1 MPLLSELARVVG
13 GIVRGDGNITIHR
26 VAGLDH
32 LQPGDLTLGGSK
44 AALEKALNSE
54 VAAVIVPSG
63 YDSNLKPLLQV
74 ANPRLAFAQLLAYLS
89 PQPVCRPGIHPTAVV
104 GGGFNGAQCQVCPLV
119 YIGENVTIGQG
130 TIVHPGA
137 WIGDQVV
144 IGEHSVIHGNVVIRE
159 ACRIGDRVTIHAGTV
174 IGSDGFGYVP
184 AEGGHYKIPQ
194 VGIVVIEDDVEIG
207 ANTAIDRATTGT
219 TLIKRGT
226 KVDNLVQIAHNCEVG
241 ADNMLC
247 GQAGLAGS
255 SITGDRVTLAG
266 KAGLAGHLK
275 VGSDSVVAGCAK
287 VTGDLP
293 PKSFVS
299 GDPAR
304 PHSKQLRVTATV
316 GRLPELMREF
326 KEMRQ
331 TIRELQAELMALKN
345 KQP

>member
-13 GIVRGDGNITIHR
+13 GVVRGDGNIMIHR
-26 VAGLDH
+26 VAGLEH

-44 AALEKALNSE
+44 AALEEALHSE
-54 VAAVIVPSG
+54 ATAVIVPNDYES
-63 YDSNLKPLLQV
+63 DLKPLLQV
-74 ANPRLAFAQLLAYLS
+74 ANPRLAFAQLLTYLS
-89 PQPVCRPGIHPTAVV
+89 PKAVCQPGIHSTAVV
-104 GGGFNGAQCQVCPLV
+104 GEGFNGPQSQVGPLV
-119 YIGENVTIGQG
+119 YIGKNVTLGKG
-130 TIVHPGA
+130 TIIHAGA

-144 IGEHSVIHGNVVIRE
+144 IGEDSVIHGNVVIRD
-159 ACRIGDRVTIHAGTV
+159 ACRIGHRVTIHAGTV

-184 AEGGHYKIPQ
+184 VNGSHYKIPQ
-194 VGIVVIEDDVEIG
+194 VGIVVIEDEVEIG
-207 ANTAIDRATTGT
+207 ANSAIDRATTGV

-226 KVDNLVQIAHNCEVG
+226 KVDNLVQIAHNCEIG
-241 ADNMLC
+241 ANNLIC

-266 KAGLAGHLK
+266 KAGLSGHLK

-293 PKSFVS
+293 ERSFVS

-304 PHSKQLRVTATV
+304 PHNKQLRVSAAL
-316 GRLPELMREF
+316 GRLPDLMREF

-331 TIRELQAELMALKN
+331 TIQDLQAELMTLKN
-345 KQP
+345 GQS